1 MNENKKYAP
10 LALAL
15 SGLALLAALGLGFV
29 QREWT
34 LAVQISTGLV
44 VIGFALF
51 IYFDPDR
58 ARRLFSGRQAR
69 YGSNA
74 LVLFLAF
81 LGILI
86 VINYLVYDN
95 ADQLGWRWD
104 LTEDKSRTLADE
116 TIETL
121 ESLPGVV
128 QVKGFFT
135 FRTASSQET
144 AQELLEDYQF
154 HAQGNLEYEFIDP
167 EEDPFAAQEAGL
179 EQGAADSVL
188 VFTLGENTQKV
199 TSFTESAFTNA
210 LIRLLNPEDK
220 GAYFLVGHGERSLD
234 TFGESSI
241 TSLKASL
248 ENKNYVV
255 DTLSLLAGDVIPGD
269 AQAIIIAGPLQPV
282 TEEEMAIIADF
293 VTAGGSLIVA
303 IDPRI
308 NTEFGDLPDP
318 VSEYLI
324 DQWGVVLGENVV
336 IDIGATRFFN
346 SPLIGVSA
354 AYAAHPISSDLN
366 DRQLATVFPLAR
378 SVTADDTPEGVTA
391 TALIFTSDNSWGET
405 DIASLEAGTPE
416 ADPAADMIGPIT
428 LAVAAE
434 NLNTGARIVVF
445 GDSEFFADAF
455 ANQFGNGDLMPN
467 AVDWAAG
474 QENLI
479 TLTPRETTTRFLLP
493 PQGYVINLLALG
505 SIIVV
510 PFGVLAAGVIVWIRR
525 RRRA

>member
-1 MNENKKYAP
+1 
-10 LALAL
+10 
-15 SGLALLAALGLGFV
+15 
-29 QREWT
+29 
-34 LAVQISTGLV
+34 
-44 VIGFALF
+44 
-51 IYFDPDR
+51 
-58 ARRLFSGRQAR
+58 
-69 YGSNA
+69 
-74 LVLFLAF
+74 
-81 LGILI
+81 
-86 VINYLVYDN
+86 
-95 ADQLGWRWD
+95 
-104 LTEDKSRTLADE
+104 
-116 TIETL
+116 
-121 ESLPGVV
+121 
-128 QVKGFFT
+128 
-135 FRTASSQET
+135 
-144 AQELLEDYQF
+144 
-154 HAQGNLEYEFIDP
+154 
-167 EEDPFAAQEAGL
+167 
-179 EQGAADSVL
+179 
-188 VFTLGENTQKV
+188 
-199 TSFTESAFTNA
+199 
-210 LIRLLNPEDK
+210 
-220 GAYFLVGHGERSLD
+220 
-234 TFGESSI
+234 
-241 TSLKASL
+241 
-248 ENKNYVV
+248 
-255 DTLSLLAGDVIPGD
+255 
-269 AQAIIIAGPLQPV
+269 V

-308 NTEFGDLPDP
+308 STEFGDLPDP

-336 IDIGATRFFN
+336 IDIGATQFFN

-416 ADPAADMIGPIT
+416 ADPATDMIGPIA

-474 QENLI
+474 QESLI

-510 PFGVLAAGVIVWIRR
+510 PFGVLAVGVIVWIRR